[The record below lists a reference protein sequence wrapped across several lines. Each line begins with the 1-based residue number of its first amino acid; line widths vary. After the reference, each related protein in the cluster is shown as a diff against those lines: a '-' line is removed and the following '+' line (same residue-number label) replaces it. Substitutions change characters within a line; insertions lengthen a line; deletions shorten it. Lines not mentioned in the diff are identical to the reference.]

1 MVYVLISKTFKY
13 QKALRN
19 IHMNCIESFQFLIFY
34 TKEVEFM
41 NVIVGGSLTT
51 LKVI

>member
-19 IHMNCIESFQFLIFY
+19 IHMNYIESFHSYIKGL
-34 TKEVEFM
+34 EFM
-41 NVIVGGSLTT
+41 NAIVGGSMTT